1 MITSPSSRLFSG
13 FRRYTIRATLGTML
27 VLSVSSRLNSAP
39 AQEEHKRKMP
49 IVDKIAGGTN
59 HQAFTGTVA
68 SLDLEQRVLEVSAS
82 ESKTVEI
89 FPIKKGFSVSTADG
103 KKYKLAAL
111 IPGTSVM
118 VYYDQKGDHRTVK
131 QIVVL
136 EAGAGEQKKKGTP
149 PS

>member
-1 MITSPSSRLFSG
+1 M
-13 FRRYTIRATLGTML
+13 
-27 VLSVSSRLNSAP
+27 
-39 AQEEHKRKMP
+39 
-49 IVDKIAGGTN
+49 
-59 HQAFTGTVA
+59 
-68 SLDLEQRVLEVSAS
+68 DLEQRVLEVSAS

-111 IPGTSVM
+111 VPGTSVM

-136 EAGAGEQKKKGTP
+136 EAGADEQKKKGTP